1 MELNMQ
7 IFNQRI
13 KGIAQ
18 SKALAKFINKMEPK
32 VGYQYLTREQQTALI
47 LALVNEH
54 KEVRDLVTSTITEA
68 LQKAYRAELGEDE
81 AEIEADREETRR
93 MIEDDNRQRARDL
106 NSENK
111 RYHYGY

>member
-1 MELNMQ
+1 MQ
-7 IFNQRI
+7 TFNQRI
-13 KGIAQ
+13 KGIAE
-18 SKALAKFINKMEPK
+18 SKALAKFIQKVEPK
-32 VGYQYLTREQQTALI
+32 IGYQHLTHEQQTALV

-54 KEVRDLVTSTITEA
+54 KDVRDLVTGTITET

-81 AEIEADREETRR
+81 AGLEADREETRR
-93 MIEDDNRQRARDL
+93 MIDDDNRQRSRYL